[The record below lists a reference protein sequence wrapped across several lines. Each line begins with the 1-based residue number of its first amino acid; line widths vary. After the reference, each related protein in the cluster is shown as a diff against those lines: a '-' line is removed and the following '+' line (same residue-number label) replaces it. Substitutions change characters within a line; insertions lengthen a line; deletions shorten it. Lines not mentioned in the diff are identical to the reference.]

1 MNRLGIAY
9 SSSALIQVLNNIK
22 APYNISTP
30 TATLALRAL
39 SPPGLALL
47 AVNISI
53 LKTNHHTL
61 RSAIL
66 ALPNVLQ
73 ILGAGNANFLLAQIG
88 TDGKPDNKK
97 AERIYKS
104 MAENDQVVVRF
115 RGNEVGCKAC
125 LRITVGTAEE
135 CRVVVE
141 KLKKL
146 L

>member
-1 MNRLGIAY
+1 
-9 SSSALIQVLNNIK
+9 
-22 APYNISTP
+22 
-30 TATLALRAL
+30 
-39 SPPGLALL
+39 
-47 AVNISI
+47 
-53 LKTNHHTL
+53 
-61 RSAIL
+61 
-66 ALPNVLQ
+66 
-73 ILGAGNANFLLAQIG
+73 LLAQIG

-115 RGNEVGCKAC
+115 RGNEVGCEAC